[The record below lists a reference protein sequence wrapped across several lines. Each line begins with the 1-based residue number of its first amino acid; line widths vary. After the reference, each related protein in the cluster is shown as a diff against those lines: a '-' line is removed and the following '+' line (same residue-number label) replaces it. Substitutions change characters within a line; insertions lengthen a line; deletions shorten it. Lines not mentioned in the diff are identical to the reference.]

1 MRRYGGLG
9 EDATRQDAATTQ
21 RAAILMS
28 PCFMD
33 LSLGPFP
40 GLEPAGRTRLGVF
53 LCRFVDLR
61 TRLLVRL
68 ASVLA
73 RTKSVSKKRLLKG
86 KLC

>member
-1 MRRYGGLG
+1 MDYG
-9 EDATRQDAATTQ
+9 
-21 RAAILMS
+21 
-28 PCFMD
+28 FMD

-40 GLEPAGRTRLGVF
+40 GLEPAGGNRLGVF

-61 TRLLVRL
+61 TRLVRL

-73 RTKSVSKKRLLKG
+73 GQKRLLKA